1 MAHVGDTAESGRGG
15 PAPGDDGRGGPAG
28 ADRPGGPDGGVDRDG
43 RVVGFVDIGTNS
55 VRLMVVQISSRQ
67 HYRVINLQ
75 REVVRLGEEEFGD
88 RLLRPAAIARGVT
101 VCRLFAAL
109 ARSQGAREIVAV
121 ATSATREA
129 RNQGAFVARLRD
141 EAGLDV
147 HVVSG
152 REEARLIYLGIQ
164 SRVELGERTA
174 FCLDIGGGSTEVI
187 VGDGRRHLF
196 LDSLPLGAVRLAG
209 DPGLPDVSG
218 RVSADDYQRLQ
229 RAVRLASV
237 HTVAT
242 ARRYDVDV
250 AYGTS
255 GTVRNV
261 AAVAARVLH
270 DREPRRDET
279 TSLADVRRVVKLL
292 RVLSLEE
299 RRRVPGLNPDRAD
312 IVVAGAVVLETLL
325 GDLELPAVTALT
337 ECGLRDGLLIDY
349 LARGPDAALV
359 HELSVR
365 ERSVLRLVRACGAD
379 EGHARH
385 VARLALELFESSRAA
400 GYHDLG
406 ADERELLDYT
416 ALAHDVGTF
425 VSYPDHHVH
434 SAYLIANA
442 DLLGFDQREIA
453 IMAATALF
461 HRKATPSGRYHAYAQ
476 LGDDDRATVRTL
488 ANLLRLAERLDR
500 SHSGV
505 VRHARLEADGRRA
518 LVLHLVVKGR
528 AELELW
534 GLENRRSSMEKAMG
548 RRLSFVVET
557 DGGRDDE
564 GGGGPFDDE
573 RDGAGR
579 TETGRTET
587 GRAEADGAA
596 AEAGA

>member
-88 RLLRPAAIARGVT
+88 RLLRPAAIERGVT

-292 RVLSLEE
+292 RGLSLEE

-564 GGGGPFDDE
+564 GGGGPFDD
-573 RDGAGR
+573 GR
-579 TETGRTET
+579 TETGSTET

>member
-1 MAHVGDTAESGRGG
+1 MQGSAHDVPRPAAGGGEGGHGGGEGVRGG
-15 PAPGDDGRGGPAG
+15 GD
-28 ADRPGGPDGGVDRDG
+28 GGPDGGAG
-43 RVVGFVDIGTNS
+43 RVVGFIDIGTNS
-55 VRLMVVQISSRQ
+55 VRLMVVQLSSRQ
-67 HYRVINLQ
+67 SYRVINLQ

-88 RLLRPAAIARGVT
+88 RLLRPAAIERAVT
-101 VCRLFAAL
+101 VCRSFATL
-109 ARSQGAREIVAV
+109 ARSHGAREIVAV

-129 RNQGAFVARLRD
+129 RNQGAFVARLRN

-187 VGDGRRHLF
+187 VGDARRHLF

-209 DPGLPDVSG
+209 DPDLPDVSG
-218 RVSADDYQRLQ
+218 RVSGDDYLRLQ

-237 HTVAT
+237 HAVAT
-242 ARRYDVDV
+242 VRRYDVDV

-279 TSLADVRRVVKLL
+279 TSLGDVRKVVKLL
-292 RVLSLEE
+292 RGLSLEE

-325 GDLELPAVTALT
+325 GDIGLPAVTALT
-337 ECGLRDGLLIDY
+337 ECGLRDGLLMDY

-379 EGHARH
+379 EAHGRH

-400 GYHDLG
+400 GYHELG
-406 ADERELLDYT
+406 EEERELLDYT

-461 HRKATPSGRYHAYAQ
+461 HRKATPSGRFAAYAQ
-476 LGDDDRATVRTL
+476 LDDAGRATVRTL

-500 SHSGV
+500 SHGAV
-505 VRHARLEADGRRA
+505 VRHARLEADGRRGLTLR
-518 LVLHLVVKGR
+518 LVTTGP

-534 GLENRRSSMEKAMG
+534 GLENRRASMEKALG
-548 RRLSFVVET
+548 RRLRFVVET
-557 DGGRDDE
+557 A
-564 GGGGPFDDE
+564 PV
-573 RDGAGR
+573 
-579 TETGRTET
+579 
-587 GRAEADGAA
+587 EA
-596 AEAGA
+596 